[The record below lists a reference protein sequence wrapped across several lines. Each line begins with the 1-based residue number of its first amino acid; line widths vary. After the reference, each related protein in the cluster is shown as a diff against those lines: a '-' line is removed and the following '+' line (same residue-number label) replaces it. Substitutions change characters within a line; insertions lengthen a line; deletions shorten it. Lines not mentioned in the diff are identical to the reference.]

1 MRLPFVHRPGTPS
14 ASLVEL
20 VRNLV
25 SDSVR
30 LVKVER
36 ALIKSRFSRTLKR
49 AGIAAGILAGAA
61 TFLFLGFVGLL
72 VTSGLALGIVLPA
85 WVAALIVAGALL
97 LVGTVAGLVGRAQ
110 ARAAVEARTSGPVEI
125 ETERQDTRYRLEADV
140 EALSTKLDPRHRVRL
155 EEAHGGA
162 TDGHVR

>member
-1 MRLPFVHRPGTPS
+1 MRLPFVHRPGAHS
-14 ASLVEL
+14 ASLVEI

-36 ALIKSRFSRTLKR
+36 DLIRSRFSRTLKR

-61 TFLFLGFVGLL
+61 TLLFLGFVGLL

-85 WVAALIVAGALL
+85 WGAALIVAGALL

-110 ARAAVEARTSGPVEI
+110 ARAAVDARSSGPI
-125 ETERQDTRYRLEADV
+125 DLETDLQDTRYRLEADV
-140 EALSTKLDPRHRVRL
+140 DALSSKLDPRHRMQR
-155 EEAHGGA
+155 EEARAGT